1 MYVYDKANE
10 LAKSIKESSEFAEFK
25 KLKDIVFED
34 EKNRGLIKEYKGM
47 QLKAQTAYMTGG
59 EPDKELMENMQKLGE
74 VLQFN
79 KDVSE
84 YLVAEYKFNTLIGD
98 LYKIIGDAC
107 EIDLD
112 LFKE

>member
-10 LAKSIKESSEFAEFK
+10 LARSIKESDAFK
-25 KLKDIVFED
+25 EYKATKDLVFVN
-34 EKNRGLIKEYKGM
+34 EKNKALIKEYKTM
-47 QLKAQTAYMTGG
+47 QLKAQTAYMTGE
-59 EPDKELMENMQKLGE
+59 EPDSELMDKIKKLGE

-79 KDVSE
+79 KDVSAF
-84 YLVAEYKFNTLIGD
+84 LLAEYKFNTLIGD
-98 LYKIIGDAC
+98 IYKIIGDAC

>member
-10 LAKSIKESSEFAEFK
+10 LAKCIKESSEFDEYK
-25 KLKDIVFED
+25 KLKDLVFAD
-34 EKNRGLIKEYKGM
+34 DKNKGLIKEYKAM
-47 QLKAQTAYMTGG
+47 QLKAQTAYMTGT
-59 EPDKELMENMQKLGE
+59 EPESELMEKMQKLGE

-79 KDVSE
+79 KDVSAF
-84 YLVAEYKFNTLIGD
+84 LLAEYKFNTLIGD
-98 LYKIIGDAC
+98 IYKIIGDAC

>member
-10 LAKSIKESSEFAEFK
+10 LARSIKESSEFKEYK
-25 KLKDIVFED
+25 QLKDIVFAD
-34 EKNRGLIKEYKGM
+34 EKNKTLIKEYKNL
-47 QLKAQTAYMTGG
+47 QLKAQTAYMTGT
-59 EPDKELMENMQKLGE
+59 EPDSELMEKMQKLGE

-84 YLVAEYKFNTLIGD
+84 FFIVEYKFNTLIGD
-98 LYKIIGDAC
+98 IYKIIGDAC

>member
-10 LAKSIKESSEFAEFK
+10 LAQSIKASDAFK
-25 KLKDIVFED
+25 EYKKTKDLVMGD
-34 EKNRGLIKEYKGM
+34 DKNKALIKEYKAM
-47 QLKAQTAYMTGG
+47 QLRAQTAYMTGD
-59 EPDKELMENMQKLGE
+59 EPDSELMDKMKKLGE

-79 KDVSE
+79 PEVSAF
-84 YLVAEYKFNTLIGD
+84 LLAEYKFNTLIGD
-98 LYKIIGDAC
+98 IYKIIGDAC